1 MAKKNEELTTKA
13 APELN
18 NKNHLLGDEISLG
31 ELFTGLLAGRN
42 KNFYAQVLNALDK
55 VPNPGMGTMGVA
67 IRDRRLVLAYDPE
80 FLKKISFKMGVFAIE
95 HEALH
100 LVLDHIPRYL
110 ELLSTTSSEEDK
122 KKLAITANPA
132 MDCAINDFLRKDPN
146 WSKVEKEFPW
156 CLPEGYELPPNQSYD
171 EYQRALMATCKTMTL
186 KIKMPGGG
194 GQGQKGQGSGSGG
207 QGGGSFDDLEKD
219 FQSRAGNSH
228 GAWNNDMDPN
238 AENGGGGNGGELEVE
253 FSTFGNDKG
262 MTPEEL
268 QSMADE
274 LREQAKHI
282 LRKAVK
288 EHGSGRG
295 TLPGGLEQWLAQYLA
310 EPVVPWYTL
319 LTTRVKTTQA
329 KKPVRGIQK
338 PNRKLLGVAEEDP
351 TILPAIGRT
360 WDPKFKVFFIVDTSG
375 SMSDK
380 SLQIARSELQHLL
393 DADEDIS
400 VRWMEIDTHVVAD
413 NLYKR
418 GDELPTKVHGRGGT
432 DFNHAFVYMKEK
444 YLSSDECPDIVIYYT
459 DGGAPPINKENY
471 LPHSIPLIWLICEDA
486 YGGKRAAEHLAQAGY
501 GEIIVA
507 DKSQTTAWH
516 EKNRKR

>member
-1 MAKKNEELTTKA
+1 MTKKNESLTQA
-13 APELN
+13 SAPALN
-18 NKNHLLGDEISLG
+18 DKNQLLGEDISLG

-55 VPNPGMGTMGVA
+55 IPSPGMGTMGVA

-110 ELLSTTSSEEDK
+110 ELLSTTNSEEDK
-122 KKLAITANPA
+122 KKLSITANPA
-132 MDCAINDFLRKDPN
+132 MDCAVNDFLRKDPN
-146 WSKVEKEFPW
+146 WAKVESEFPW
-156 CLPEGYELPPNQSYD
+156 CLPESYGMAANLSYD
-171 EYQRALMATCKTMTL
+171 EYQRELMRTCKTMTL
-186 KIKMPGGG
+186 KIKMPGGQ
-194 GQGQKGQGSGSGG
+194 GQGQKGQGQG
-207 QGGGSFDDLEKD
+207 QGQGQGFGDLDKD
-219 FQSRAGNSH
+219 FKGRAGNSH
-228 GAWNNDMDPN
+228 DAWGQDMNQDQ
-238 AENGGGGNGGELEVE
+238 NGNGGGNGDIEVE
-253 FSTFGNDKG
+253 VSSFGGAEG
-262 MTPEEL
+262 MTNEEL

-288 EHGSGRG
+288 EHSSGRG
-295 TLPGGLEQWLAQYLA
+295 TLPGGLEQWLSKYLA

-360 WDPKFKVFFIVDTSG
+360 WDPKFKVFFVVDTSG

-380 SLQIARSELQHLL
+380 SLQIAVSELQHLL

-400 VRWMEIDTHVVAD
+400 VRWMEIDTQVMAD

-418 GDELPTKVHGRGGT
+418 GDTLPTKVHGRGGT
-432 DFNHAFVYMKEK
+432 DFNDAFKYMKEK

-459 DGGAPPINKENY
+459 DGGAPPIQKENY

-486 YGGKRAAEHLAQAGY
+486 YGGKRAAEHLEQAGY
-501 GEIIVA
+501 GEVIA
-507 DKSQTTAWH
+507 CDKSQTTAWH